1 MSEVFTPRQKEVVS
15 EMCKGKSNKEIART
29 LHISEATVKLHLTS
43 IFIKLG
49 VNNRTRAIVKV
60 SETIQHIDKEQA
72 AFNSVPDTVDQIASN
87 LVREGINK
95 HKARTLA
102 VHFIRLVQR
111 GMSPN
116 PENDDTK
123 SQCVADVDEKT
134 GWASVKNVTE
144 YIDDLRGG
152 ADE

>member
-1 MSEVFTPRQKEVVS
+1 MT
-15 EMCKGKSNKEIART
+15 
-29 LHISEATVKLHLTS
+29 
-43 IFIKLG
+43 
-49 VNNRTRAIVKV
+49 
-60 SETIQHIDKEQA
+60 
-72 AFNSVPDTVDQIASN
+72 DTVDQIASN

-95 HKARTLA
+95 HKARDLA
-102 VHFIRLVQR
+102 VHFIGLVER

-123 SQCVADVDEKT
+123 SECVAEVDEMP
-134 GWASVKNVTE
+134 GWASVKNITE

>member
-1 MSEVFTPRQKEVVS
+1 M
-15 EMCKGKSNKEIART
+15 N
-29 LHISEATVKLHLTS
+29 
-43 IFIKLG
+43 
-49 VNNRTRAIVKV
+49 
-60 SETIQHIDKEQA
+60 
-72 AFNSVPDTVDQIASN
+72 DTVDQIASN

-95 HKARTLA
+95 HKARALA
-102 VHFIRLVQR
+102 VHFIGLVGR
-111 GMSPN
+111 YMSQK

-123 SQCVADVDEKT
+123 LECVADADEMP